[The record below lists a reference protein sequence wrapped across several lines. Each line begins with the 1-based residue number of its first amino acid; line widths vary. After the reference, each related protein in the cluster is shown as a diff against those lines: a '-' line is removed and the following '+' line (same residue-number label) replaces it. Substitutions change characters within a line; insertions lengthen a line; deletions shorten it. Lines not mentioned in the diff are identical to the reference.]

1 MERSDWIACGL
12 KLLAEKGID
21 NVRVETLAARLG
33 VTKGGFY
40 WHFTNREA
48 LLIDMVESWRRH
60 HTLGAAKLV
69 REATDDP
76 VERTMLLFKIANEDR
91 DEAAGGRL
99 EQAIRQWAAV
109 SELPR
114 AIIRQVDAERLQIL
128 AEFNEAMGVP
138 SDEAKL
144 LAYISCAFNAGS
156 AVLYPELGK
165 KALQSMRE
173 QCAAVLLELVLSKR
187 PPST

>member
-21 NVRVETLAARLG
+21 SVRVETLAARLG
-33 VTKGGFY
+33 VSKGGFY
-40 WHFTNREA
+40 WHFANREA

-76 VERTMLLFKIANEDR
+76 VERTKLLFKIANEDR

-114 AIIRQVDAERLQIL
+114 AIVRQVDAERLQIL
-128 AEFNEAMGVP
+128 TEFHEAMGVP
-138 SDEAKL
+138 SDDAKVY
-144 LAYISCAFNAGS
+144 AYISCAFNAGS
-156 AVLYPELGK
+156 AALYPELGK
-165 KALQSMRE
+165 KALQAMRE
-173 QCAAVLLELVLSKR
+173 QCAAALLELALSKR
-187 PPST
+187 APST